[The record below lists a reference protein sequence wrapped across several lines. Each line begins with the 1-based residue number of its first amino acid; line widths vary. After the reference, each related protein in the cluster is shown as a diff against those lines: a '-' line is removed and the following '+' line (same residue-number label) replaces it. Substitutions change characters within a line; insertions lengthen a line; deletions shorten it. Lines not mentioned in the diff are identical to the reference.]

1 MYSEAIH
8 PFYPSFD
15 GSAINELLSRL
26 RQTRYPNAETVEDWS
41 QGVPLSY
48 QQELVDYWTTNYDPS
63 RVPSRLAQ
71 YDNFKTEISQKWSK
85 TVARQ
90 KRWQ

>member
-8 PFYPSFD
+8 PFSPSFD
-15 GSAINELLSRL
+15 SPAIDDLLSRL

-48 QQELVDYWTTNYDPS
+48 QQELVDYWMTDYDPS
-63 RVPSRLAQ
+63 RVPSRLNQ
-71 YDNFKTEISQKWSK
+71 
-85 TVARQ
+85 
-90 KRWQ
+90 